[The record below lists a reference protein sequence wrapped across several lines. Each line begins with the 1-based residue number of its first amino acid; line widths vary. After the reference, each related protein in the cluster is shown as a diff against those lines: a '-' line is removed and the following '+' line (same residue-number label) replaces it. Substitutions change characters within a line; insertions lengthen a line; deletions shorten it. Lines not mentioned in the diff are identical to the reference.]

1 MSKTSKIDACERLPS
16 TDNQWVVFHLH
27 PLFLTSISRP
37 LWLFGGTGV
46 YVTDQIHVTS
56 IEGLLATSLTGY
68 VYIYF
73 VLAVLNFEL

>member
-1 MSKTSKIDACERLPS
+1 MHVNDFHQRITSGSCFIS
-16 TDNQWVVFHLH
+16 TPF
-27 PLFLTSISRP
+27 FFTSISRP
-37 LWLFGGTGV
+37 LWLLVVQV
-46 YVTDQIHVTS
+46 YVTDQIHATS

>member
-27 PLFLTSISRP
+27 PLFFTSISRP
-37 LWLFGGTGV
+37 LWLLVVQV
-46 YVTDQIHVTS
+46 YVTDQIRVTS

-68 VYIYF
+68 VYIHF

>member
-1 MSKTSKIDACERLPS
+1 MSKTSKIDACELPS

-27 PLFLTSISRP
+27 PLFFTSISRP
-37 LWLFGGTGV
+37 LWLLVVQV
-46 YVTDQIHVTS
+46 YVTDQIRVTS

-68 VYIYF
+68 VYIHF